1 MASAVREI
9 RDPVHN
15 FVHVSANERRVMDSR
30 PFQRLR
36 NIHQNSM
43 TYLVYPGASHKRF
56 EHSLGV
62 MHLAG
67 EMFDV
72 VTDDDKVSEAVKEIL
87 PARSELAYWRTVLKM
102 AALCHDMGHLPFSH
116 AAEDLLPAGFSH
128 EHMSRAF
135 IESEL
140 MEPVWDS
147 LTMPVRIEDVVKLA
161 LGSKKAQGLN
171 LSPWEEILADLITGD
186 IFGADRIDYLLR
198 DSLHIG
204 VAYGRFDH
212 HRLIQTL
219 KILPPPAT
227 PPNTE
232 AAAEGVIV
240 DPGESSVL
248 ELGVERGGLES
259 AEALQLARYFMFS
272 QVYFHR
278 VRMIY
283 DIHLK
288 DFLAEWL
295 AEEHGGVFPT
305 DPTVLINL
313 TDNEVMTALLFAART
328 EGAPG
333 HEPARRIILRQHF
346 KDFYR
351 RRPGDVEIFAE
362 AAKAICEEAM
372 SEFGAEN
379 VRYADGR
386 KSGIPETFAVENDG
400 QVVAS
405 TSLSDAFGNLPQP
418 KGEFVY
424 VAPELRTKA
433 RKWVEEHGPDIIQAA
448 KAREQEDENEGE
460 VEK

>member
-1 MASAVREI
+1 
-9 RDPVHN
+9 
-15 FVHVSANERRVMDSR
+15 
-30 PFQRLR
+30 
-36 NIHQNSM
+36 
-43 TYLVYPGASHKRF
+43 
-56 EHSLGV
+56 
-62 MHLAG
+62 
-67 EMFDV
+67 
-72 VTDDDKVSEAVKEIL
+72 
-87 PARSELAYWRTVLKM
+87 
-102 AALCHDMGHLPFSH
+102 
-116 AAEDLLPAGFSH
+116 
-128 EHMSRAF
+128 
-135 IESEL
+135 
-140 MEPVWDS
+140 
-147 LTMPVRIEDVVKLA
+147 
-161 LGSKKAQGLN
+161 
-171 LSPWEEILADLITGD
+171 
-186 IFGADRIDYLLR
+186 
-198 DSLHIG
+198 

-313 TDNEVMTALLFAART
+313 SDNEVMTALLFAART

-333 HEPARRIILRQHF
+333 HEPARRIILRKHF

-362 AAKAICEEAM
+362 AAKAIFEEAKI
-372 SEFGAEN
+372 EFGAEN

-433 RKWVEEHGPDIIQAA
+433 REWVEEHGPDIIQAA